1 MKTKNTDEYRGEVM
15 THLAY
20 IKEKDDANFEHLE
33 RVNGRLNRAEN
44 DIVKLKTI
52 GLTLFTILTVA
63 ISLVGILQ

>member
-20 IKEKDDANFEHLE
+20 IKEKVDANFEHLE

-63 ISLVGILQ
+63 ISLIGILQ

>member
-20 IKEKDDANFEHLE
+20 IKEKVNANFEHLE

>member
-20 IKEKDDANFEHLE
+20 IKEKVDENFEHLE

-63 ISLVGILQ
+63 ISLIGILQ

>member
-20 IKEKDDANFEHLE
+20 IKEKVNANFEHLE
-33 RVNGRLNRAEN
+33 KVNGRLNRAEN